1 MCVQYCSV
9 ANSLDAEIGLALS
22 NNHLCSE
29 KLEVV
34 NNRIEDLRKQVS
46 VSLLHFYLY
55 TQRCLVS
62 LTIFCL
68 SCHAQLMEAEAE
80 AAALNRAKHAEN
92 AA

>member
-1 MCVQYCSV
+1 MCVQYCNV

-46 VSLLHFYLY
+46 VSFLHVYLY
-55 TQRCLVS
+55 TTLSGFTNNILS
-62 LTIFCL
+62 LYAMH
-68 SCHAQLMEAEAE
+68 S
-80 AAALNRAKHAEN
+80 
-92 AA
+92 